1 MNDLA
6 VSVKGISKRYEIYEK
21 PVDRLKQSLF
31 RGRKQFY
38 KEFWALKDI
47 SFDLPKGRVL
57 GIIGMNGA
65 GKSTLLQIL
74 ARILQPTSGEVTVEG
89 NVMSLLELG
98 SGFNPEFTGRENIY
112 YYGMLMGQTRKQIET
127 NIDKIIAFA
136 DIGDFIDQPI
146 KTYSAGM
153 IMRLAFSVIT
163 NSSPDIL
170 LVDEV
175 MSVGDIR
182 FRMKCMRWMD
192 NFRTQGG
199 TICLVSHD
207 LNLIANKCDH
217 VILLKNGRIKQSGLP
232 LEVVQKFRYEV
243 FECKP
248 QVERILIKEQPTTE
262 QKGAIAPTTTRKG
275 NKKALITKA
284 LINGIDLGKDVF
296 LNQDE
301 LIEVEIEA
309 VFSEHFKDYSFGLII
324 VTSKGADIFGISS
337 GLTEVPHPT
346 ITPNEPVS
354 CVIKIEQ
361 NLQPG
366 EYYLQVGIANVQTKE
381 IAELLDVIDIHSKLT
396 VLGTC
401 QHYGIVEFPCKI
413 SFPMR
418 ENSHTNVMLNDKNIT
433 GK

>member
-6 VSVKGISKRYEIYEK
+6 ISVKGISKRYEIYEK
-21 PVDRLKQSLF
+21 PIDRLKQSLF

-47 SFDLPKGRVL
+47 SFDLPKGKVL

-74 ARILQPTSGEVTVEG
+74 AKILNHTSGEVTVKG

-112 YYGMLMGQTRKQIET
+112 YYGMLMGQTKKQIET

-163 NSSPDIL
+163 NSNPDIL

-182 FRMKCMRWMD
+182 FQMKCMRWMD
-192 NFRTQGG
+192 NFKTQGG
-199 TICLVSHD
+199 TICIVSHD

-217 VILLKNGRIKQSGLP
+217 VILLKNGALDRAGPPMEIIQ
-232 LEVVQKFRYEV
+232 QFRYEV

-248 QVERILIKEQPTTE
+248 QVGEISTKGQHDIK
-262 QKGAIAPTTTRKG
+262 QKGGITPITPRKG
-275 NKKALITKA
+275 GTKALITKV
-284 LINGIDLGKDVF
+284 LINGHELGEEVV
-296 LNQDE
+296 LEQDE
-301 LIEVEIEA
+301 PIEVEIEA
-309 VFSEHFKDYSFGLII
+309 VFSEPFEDYSFGLII
-324 VTSKGADIFGISS
+324 ITSKGADIFGISS
-337 GLTEVPHPT
+337 RLSEVPHPT
-346 ITPNEPVS
+346 IIPNKPVS
-354 CVIKIEQ
+354 CVIKVEQ
-361 NLQPG
+361 SLQPG
-366 EYYLQVGIANVQTKE
+366 EYYLQIGLASVQTRE
-381 IAELLDVIDIHSKLT
+381 IAELLDVIDTHSKLT
-396 VLGTC
+396 VLGTSRNF
-401 QHYGIVEFPCKI
+401 GIVDFSYTINFPVK
-413 SFPMR
+413 SP
-418 ENSHTNVMLNDKNIT
+418 L
-433 GK
+433 